1 MEVQAMSNRPIN
13 RSLAAFAVA
22 LAAAISVVAPAQ
34 AAGTVAL
41 GALTPASPIYALG
54 PVITTAKC
62 DLADAPA
69 RVTKAFPAEWPE
81 VAAAQA
87 VDDAKT
93 TVLIDLDSRGTLVGS
108 QIAQPSGNP
117 LFDDEALLVVR
128 NSSYAPEIH
137 ECNRYAR
144 AYYIDVM
151 FE

>member
-1 MEVQAMSNRPIN
+1 MEVQAMSNRSIN
-13 RSLAAFAVA
+13 RAVA
-22 LAAAISVVAPAQ
+22 AVAVAFAAAIIAVAPAQ

-41 GALTPASPIYALG
+41 SALTPASPIYALG
-54 PVITTAKC
+54 PVIATGKC

-69 RVTKAFPAEWPE
+69 RMTRAYPAQWPE
-81 VAAAQA
+81 VAAAQG
-87 VDDAKT
+87 VDDNQT

-108 QIAQPSGNP
+108 QIAQSSGNA

-144 AYYIDVM
+144 AYFINVM